1 MDKTMANKFM
11 YIPDDDTQNY
21 PFFRLQV
28 MVEMFLHS
36 TLLTNESKFN
46 KSQQIV
52 KPTRKKYKTLG
63 TGVIKSPMSPPFMF
77 IPNLPS
83 QSMYKLISDYISNY
97 LIIYLSRKSS
107 DSGIHIQPYHTS
119 DESFLQAIIKLTR
132 YLTI

>member
-1 MDKTMANKFM
+1 MDKTMAIKLM

-36 TLLTNESKFN
+36 TLLTNESKFH

-63 TGVIKSPMSPPFMF
+63 YLLWENF
-77 IPNLPS
+77 IPNFPS

-107 DSGIHIQPYHTS
+107 DSGIHIRPYHTS